1 MYKLLIALAA
11 TAAAASPAMAQ
22 VSTDALPSS
31 RDIEAMAPVMDRMAG
46 ALMQLDV
53 GPLMDAVDPYGRHP
67 GYGRS
72 GRTLGALGRHNDP
85 YFDRRVRG
93 AIYGGTAQA
102 GAMMNAFAA
111 MLPALQRSMNEVQRG
126 IGDAVDEYHRRGE
139 APYPYP
145 DPYDDGP
152 WYDPED

>member
-11 TAAAASPAMAQ
+11 AAAVSAPAAAQDDPASP
-22 VSTDALPSS
+22 LPSA

-53 GPLMDAVDPYGRHP
+53 GPLMDAADPYGRHP

-85 YFDRRVRG
+85 WFDQRVRG

-102 GAMMNAFAA
+102 GAMMSAFSA
-111 MLPALQRSMNEVQRG
+111 MLPALQRSLAEVQRG
-126 IGDAVDEYHRRGE
+126 IGDAVDEYHRRGD
-139 APYPYP
+139 APYP

>member
-1 MYKLLIALAA
+1 MFKLLIVLAA
-11 TAAAASPAMAQ
+11 TAAAAAPAAAHDPA
-22 VSTDALPSS
+22 SGLPSS
-31 RDIEAMAPVMDRMAG
+31 RDVEAMAPVMDRMAG

-67 GYGRS
+67 GYGRH

-102 GAMMNAFAA
+102 GAMMDAFAA
-111 MLPALQRSMNEVQRG
+111 MLPALQRSMDTVQRG
-126 IGDAVDEYHRRGE
+126 IGDAVDEYHRRDG
-139 APYPYP
+139 APYR
-145 DPYDDGP
+145 DSYDDDP
-152 WYDPED
+152 WGDPED